1 VLLENDS
8 AQVALAMALSD
19 AGNDRFFVSAGGRN
33 IRAVNLQADISYA
46 MHRNLLDIAV
56 RVQDRDGVLVAT
68 QNARY
73 A

>member
-1 VLLENDS
+1 
-8 AQVALAMALSD
+8 
-19 AGNDRFFVSAGGRN
+19 
-33 IRAVNLQADISYA
+33 LQADISYA